1 MGARGSNQRGKSARN
16 TPAFFTNSFP
26 RNFARPFAGAHS
38 LARCCLRRVQGLAAT
53 IKYFASIDLGDYDD
67 HMKPL
72 IMAIEKK

>member
-1 MGARGSNQRGKSARN
+1 
-16 TPAFFTNSFP
+16 
-26 RNFARPFAGAHS
+26 
-38 LARCCLRRVQGLAAT
+38 VQGLAAT